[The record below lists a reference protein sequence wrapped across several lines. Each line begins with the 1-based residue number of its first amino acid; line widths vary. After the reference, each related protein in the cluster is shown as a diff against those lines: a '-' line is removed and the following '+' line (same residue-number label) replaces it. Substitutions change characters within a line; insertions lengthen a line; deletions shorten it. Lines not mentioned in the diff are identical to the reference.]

1 MKTRW
6 EKNEAIAYSKWRWDD
21 FFWSQEDWFLTY
33 GICSHQPAW
42 LKKKN
47 TFRDEK
53 ALHTGSLT
61 RDPIMNGGISI
72 HSSRS
77 ARWPTA
83 MHARAA
89 VWWWRIISAC
99 QNFQFFF
106 FVHDLFISFL
116 SPGFPW
122 RSLWFSREIL
132 LLVGRFAA
140 NINSILLQIF
150 LFFPSGGVTL
160 TARSPVDAS
169 TEGAAE

>member
-1 MKTRW
+1 MISSGLKRTDSWPMEFAVISQRG
-6 EKNEAIAYSKWRWDD
+6 WRRRTLFGMRNPFTQDLWLEIQS
-21 FFWSQEDWFLTY
+21 WTGEYPS
-33 GICSHQPAW
+33 IPAAARVDPPQC
-42 LKKKN
+42 
-47 TFRDEK
+47 THAPPFDGDE
-53 ALHTGSLT
+53 
-61 RDPIMNGGISI
+61 
-72 HSSRS
+72 SSR
-77 ARWPTA
+77 
-83 MHARAA
+83 RAK
-89 VWWWRIISAC
+89 IS
-99 QNFQFFF
+99 NFF